1 MQWNPHLTV
10 ATIVEKNGRFLL
22 VKEQVADQIVINQPA
37 GHVEPFE
44 NLIDAAKRET
54 LEETGWHVEV
64 THFVGLYVYTA
75 NNGITYYRHCFAAT
89 PIQCNENASLDT
101 GILEALWFT
110 ADELKSQPS
119 HRSPLVLKCIED
131 YMNQQRFPLS
141 LIYEHSEH
149 SEHR

>member
-44 NLIDAAKRET
+44 SLIDAAKRET
-54 LEETGWHVEV
+54 LEETKWHIEI

-75 NNGITYYRHCFAAT
+75 SNGITYYRHCFAAI
-89 PIQCNENASLDT
+89 PVQCDENASLDV
-101 GILEALWFT
+101 GILETLWLTAEEIKNQNAL
-110 ADELKSQPS
+110 
-119 HRSPLVLKCIED
+119 RSPLVLKCVED

-141 LIYEHSEH
+141 LIYEHEKSM
-149 SEHR
+149 